1 MMVNTLRQHFLYVD
15 WKQVM
20 EITDVKKMK
29 NRYKIMI
36 AIAITTISLL
46 ASDQYYLSYQDKEL
60 KKSHWV
66 QNCTSDEPDR
76 IVPAIGLFNHTH
88 SFDLR
93 TCTWH
98 PTEYGTPG
106 FLESLYISFM
116 EPAFLDIANSLET
129 KYVYASCIATIPPQP
144 CFDSFM
150 VSAEG
155 PLTEHTIMENYA
167 RNIELNYPDWQMSDR
182 NWVTEDDNAP
192 LQLPAIIC
200 TEFVIDGTKQYRMA
214 KWSDSHTISSF
225 ENFRDDSLCDKW
237 LAPIDDGV
245 KISWSKPNYASNG
258 IGIVQVTDNDMNQNS
273 KTTESFG
280 IRVKSDVDRAGIELT
295 VTETHIDSG
304 IFEGTVFFT
313 PNGKSE
319 GAQLLV
325 EDTVHAEHKLS
336 VGSARI
342 INEFGPQHGELVT
355 DAHIDFR
362 NVDGEIICKGYTSE
376 GGFLEYPECGPID
389 QFVINVLVIVL
400 PIAGIIIVVISVWRK
415 RR

>member
-1 MMVNTLRQHFLYVD
+1 
-15 WKQVM
+15 
-20 EITDVKKMK
+20 MK
-29 NRYKIMI
+29 NRYKILI
-36 AIAITTISLL
+36 VIAITTISLL
-46 ASDQYYLSYQDKEL
+46 ASDQYYLSFQDKEL

-76 IVPAIGLFNHTH
+76 MVPAIGLFNHTH

-98 PTEYGTPG
+98 PTEHGTPG
-106 FLESLYISFM
+106 FLESLYISFI
-116 EPAFLDIANSLET
+116 EPTLLDIADSLET
-129 KYVYASCIATIPPQP
+129 NYVYASCVATIPPQP

-150 VSAEG
+150 VSADG

-182 NWVTEDDNAP
+182 DWDAEDDDTP

-200 TEFVIDGTKQYRMA
+200 TEFVADGTKQYRMA

-245 KISWSKPNYASNG
+245 KISWDKPSYTSDS
-258 IGIVQVTDNDMNQNS
+258 IGIVQVTDNDMNQDG
-273 KTTESFG
+273 KTTEFFD
-280 IRVKSDVDRAGIELT
+280 IHVKSDVDRTGIELT
-295 VTETHIDSG
+295 VAETHTDSG

-313 PNGKSE
+313 PDGKSE
-319 GAQLLV
+319 GTQLLV
-325 EDTVHAEHKLS
+325 EDAVRAEHKLS

-342 INEFGPQHGELVT
+342 INESEPQHAGLAT
-355 DAHIDFR
+355 DVHSDFR
-362 NVDGEIICKGYTSE
+362 NVDGEPVCKGYTSE

-389 QFVINVLVIVL
+389 QFVIHILILVL
-400 PIAGIIIVVISVWRK
+400 PVAGIVTGFVVWRK
-415 RR
+415 RT

>member
-1 MMVNTLRQHFLYVD
+1 
-15 WKQVM
+15 
-20 EITDVKKMK
+20 MK
-29 NRYKIMI
+29 NRYKILI
-36 AIAITTISLL
+36 VVAITITSLL
-46 ASDQYYLSYQDKEL
+46 ISDQYYLSSQDKEL

-98 PTEYGTPG
+98 PTEHGTPG
-106 FLESLYISFM
+106 FLESLYISFI
-116 EPAFLDIANSLET
+116 EPTLFDIANSLET
-129 KYVYASCIATIPPQP
+129 KYVYASCVATIPPQP
-144 CFDSFM
+144 CFDSFS
-150 VSAEG
+150 VYVDG
-155 PLTEHTIMENYA
+155 PLTEHSIMEKYA
-167 RNIELNYPDWQMSDR
+167 RNIESNYPDWQMSDR
-182 NWVTEDDNAP
+182 NWDNDDNP

-200 TEFVIDGTKQYRMA
+200 TEFVAEGTKQYRMA
-214 KWSDSHTISSF
+214 KWSDPHTISSF

-245 KISWSKPNYASNG
+245 KIKWNKPSYLSDD
-258 IGIVQVTDNDMNQNS
+258 IGIVQVTDYDMNQDS
-273 KTTESFG
+273 KTTESFD
-280 IRVKSDVDRAGIELT
+280 IRVKSDVDRTGIELT

-313 PNGKSE
+313 PDGKSK

-325 EDTVHAEHKLS
+325 EDAVRAEHKLS

-342 INEFGPQHGELVT
+342 INESEQQHAGLVT
-355 DAHIDFR
+355 DTHSDFR

-389 QFVINVLVIVL
+389 QFVIHVLMLVL
-400 PIAGIIIVVISVWRK
+400 PAAGIVTGFVVWRK